1 MKKQSEK
8 TEKEIAYLRKRLD
21 SEAKNWGSS
30 LEKSQAKEI
39 RLEEKL
45 REKEEQIIALIQQ
58 VRLSF
63 SPPPQTHFDQSYDF
77 LL

>member
-1 MKKQSEK
+1 MKVKQQNSDDGVGEMKKQSEK

-58 VRLSF
+58 VRL
-63 SPPPQTHFDQSYDF
+63 
-77 LL
+77 